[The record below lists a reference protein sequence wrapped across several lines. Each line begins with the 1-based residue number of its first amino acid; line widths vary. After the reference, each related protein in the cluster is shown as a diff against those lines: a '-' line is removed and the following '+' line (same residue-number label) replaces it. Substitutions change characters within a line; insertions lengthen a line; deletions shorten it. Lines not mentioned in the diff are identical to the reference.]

1 MSDAVNQNDV
11 DSLLNQ
17 LQQDTSTLAA
27 DTQALDEAAKL
38 ATDLAGEI
46 HTSQG
51 APATPQEPAPA
62 PAPTAE
68 TAAET
73 PPAPDSSAPSPEI
86 QRLLA
91 IEVPVIV
98 QLGMRRMTVGEV
110 TRFAAGAIIEFSKSA
125 DEELELLVNNK
136 SIAKGHAVKVGENF
150 GIKLSQISPVR
161 ETIRK
166 LGAA

>member
-1 MSDAVNQNDV
+1 MAETVNQNDV

-17 LQQDTSTLAA
+17 LQQDSSALAA
-27 DTQALDEAAKL
+27 DTAALDQATKL

-46 HTSQG
+46 HGSQG
-51 APATPQEPAPA
+51 APAAPVEPAPA
-62 PAPTAE
+62 PA
-68 TAAET
+68 AAQSST
-73 PPAPDSSAPSPEI
+73 PAPEVH
-86 QRLLA
+86 RLLA

-110 TRFAAGAIIEFSKSA
+110 TRFAVGAIIEFSKSA
-125 DEELELLVNNK
+125 DEELELLANNK

-150 GIKLSQISPVR
+150 GIKLSQISPVK